1 MFSFIIDKD
10 TDLSNVE
17 KLQHLRSCLKGPA
30 LDTISSLE
38 LTHASYPIALDLLDK
53 RFNNKRLIFQAHVT
67 DILGVPRVESSSVSQ
82 LRSLSDT
89 VNANLRA
96 LQSMGTMEQ
105 IADCILIHSLLQ
117 KVESAT
123 QAKWEETSSLDSIPT
138 SQQFTA
144 FLVQRCQ
151 KLENREHAM
160 PIPSPTEPVVSTF
173 PHPEA
178 QPQSSAAS
186 LVAQNS
192 CRDVVLLATTVV
204 LLRDRAGSLVPCRA
218 LLDSGSQMHLITSSL
233 AQQLRLKRT
242 MSSAAVSGLGDSS
255 FVWEGY
261 TVGLNLQSQASDYST
276 SFVALVAP
284 TITEQQPSFSVDVS
298 GWKILPNLP
307 LADPQFFRPQRIDL
321 LIGAS
326 LFFELLCIGQIKL
339 DVGLPSLQ
347 KTRLGWVVSGG
358 GQQTRRTALLGAQAS
373 SDARQE
379 SLDQVELL
387 LRRFWEVESSTEDSV
402 MVKQEDVDCEDHF
415 KANFSRLSSEEF
427 TVKLPIKKSLEILGD
442 SYTQAYRRFLNL
454 ERKLKR
460 HPQLK
465 AQYASFIREY
475 QELNQM
481 SLVESELLS
490 RCRYFLPH
498 HCVFKEDSTT
508 TIEHVPQ
515 FDRSATTSTGF
526 SLNEVLMA
534 GPTIQPK
541 LLHTLLRFRTFL
553 IALTGD
559 ICKMYRCV
567 RVSEPDN
574 YLQCILWRDSPH
586 EDVKAFKLDTVTY
599 GTKPASYLAIRSM
612 LQLAEEERTA
622 FPIGSEVLT
631 SNFYADDL
639 MIGGGSVEE
648 VREKMRQTSQ
658 LLARGRFPIRKWCSN
673 VPGVLEG
680 IPDKD
685 KETLLSTH
693 AAAIKADEA
702 FNVVNDCSFL

>member
-1 MFSFIIDKD
+1 MRTDHVEEAPTTVVVQSLPRLPELRLPEFSGGYAQYSSFWSMFSSIIDKD

-38 LTHASYPIALDLLDK
+38 FTHASYPIALDLLDK

-67 DILGVPRVESSSVSQ
+67 DILGVPRVEASSVSQ

-96 LQSMGTMEQ
+96 LQSMGTTKQ
-105 IADCILIHSLLQ
+105 IADCILIQSLLQ
-117 KVESAT
+117 KVDSAT
-123 QAKWEETSSLDSIPT
+123 QSKWEETSSLDSIPT

-144 FLVQRCQ
+144 FLEQRCQ

-160 PIPSPTEPVVSTF
+160 AIPSPTEPVVSTF

-192 CRDVVLLATTVV
+192 CRDVVLLATAVV

-218 LLDSGSQMHLITSSL
+218 LLESGSQMHLITSSL

-255 FVWEGY
+255 FVSEGY

-298 GWKILPNLP
+298 GWKIPPNLP

-402 MVKQEDVDCEDHF
+402 M
-415 KANFSRLSSEEF
+415 
-427 TVKLPIKKSLEILGD
+427 LPIKKSLEILGD

-454 ERKLKR
+454 ERKLER
-460 HPQLK
+460 RPQLK

-475 QELNQM
+475 QELNHM

-508 TIEHVPQ
+508 TKLRVV
-515 FDRSATTSTGF
+515 FDGSATTSTGV

-631 SNFYADDL
+631 SNFYVDDL
-639 MIGGGSVEE
+639 MTGGGSVEE

-685 KETLLSTH
+685 
-693 AAAIKADEA
+693 
-702 FNVVNDCSFL
+702 